1 MIYIGDPTEE
11 QQTNNRQKDNQQDTR
26 IDSLQSAVDELN
38 AQVYEISV
46 ALDAISESIDD
57 KYDAQ
62 TQTLM
67 AALTSKID
75 ELTEYLATVVR
86 TAQVNADV
94 GNFKYLAATAS
105 ATLSGLS
112 ADVATITQKAIVK
125 DAEIKTLEADEI
137 DADAL
142 NATIANL
149 ETANINLL
157 NVTSFVVTEL
167 TVEKLTAEEIEAES
181 AKIKDIEAN
190 KINTRNITGKEWRT
204 PISTP
209 NNDQLLH
216 IVIPKYSGV
225 VQVQTMDDELSLTIF
240 NNGSVA
246 YNEKDDFLY
255 RVDRDEN
262 NINVYLANIGDTINY
277 RILYIGSESY
287 TESYSEIVD
296 KTLYEKNIES
306 LSGVLFLDDSGE
318 VSVVGDYQKKITGA
332 ASTITEN
339 DLAKN
344 LVMVTDNDGK
354 AGVENVT
361 RTELLA
367 LRGITSNVQEQ
378 LDEKQ
383 DKTLSND
390 VTLGGHIYDTVES
403 ALAAVVSVLN
413 ALITDDIIYNEAE
426 EELIFPYNSII
437 YDNEE
442 LTVTGFNVSVVGEEI
457 TFTR

>member
-1 MIYIGDPTEE
+1 MIYIGDPTE

-75 ELTEYLATVVR
+75 ELTEYLATVVS

-94 GNFKYLAATAS
+94 GNFKYLAATIS
-105 ATLSGLS
+105 TTLSGLS

-125 DAEIKTLEADEI
+125 DAEIETLEADSI
-137 DADAL
+137 DADEL
-142 NATIANL
+142 SATIANL

-157 NVTSFVVTEL
+157 NVTSFVVTAL

-181 AKIKDIEAN
+181 AAIKDIEAD
-190 KINTRNITGKEWRT
+190 KINTRNITGKEWHT

-209 NNDQLLH
+209 NNAQLLH
-216 IVIPKYSGV
+216 IIIPKYSGV

-255 RVDRDEN
+255 RVNRDEN
-262 NINVYLANIGDTINY
+262 NVNVYLANIGDTINY

-306 LSGVLFLDDSGE
+306 LSGVLFLNDSGE

-383 DKTLSND
+383 DKTLSTD
-390 VTLGGHIYDTVES
+390 VTLGGHVYETVES

-437 YDNEE
+437 YDNDE
-442 LTVTGFNVSVVGEEI
+442 LTVTGFNVTVVGEEI